1 MPKIVL
7 LPLDERPC
15 NTIYPDQLFNIKDIQ
30 LVQPNQ
36 TILGQKKR
44 PASLKMIDQF
54 LIDETKD
61 AYGLVISMDMLL
73 YGGIVPSRLHHHPES
88 LLESRYQVIETI
100 KENNPNIII
109 YASDLVMRCPQYSSN
124 DEEPDYY
131 QQCGKEI
138 FQTGFLGHKVELGIA
153 STQEKQLLDSIHV
166 PEEYLKDY
174 LNRRHVNQKMNIKS
188 LSYVKQGLIDFLVI
202 PQDDAAEY
210 GFTSKDQMAIKK
222 IIDQYQIQSKVYI
235 YPGAD
240 EVANVLI
247 SRLITRFHHKKP
259 AFYLYYPSATS
270 GQTIPLLEDQTLE
283 VTIRSQIRSAGGRVV
298 SSMME
303 SDIVLFV
310 NAPAE
315 LMQSNAF
322 IHVERKEVE
331 RRKRNLVDFVEQIDD
346 VIHIHGKIAAVAD
359 VFSLNGSD
367 HELMMLL
374 NQKGL
379 LNQLSAY
386 AGWNTSSNTLG
397 TTIPFAIQSLL
408 YPKEKQLKDFL
419 MSRYVE
425 DYGYMSYVKTIVN
438 QQLGKMGMNY
448 FDVSHNMNAV
458 ESMIHEELKK
468 FISIHLSSIDHH
480 IDILKVWMPWKRM
493 FEVGV
498 QVKYHS

>member
-30 LVQPNQ
+30 LVQPNASV
-36 TILGQKKR
+36 LGQKKK
-44 PASLKMIDQF
+44 PASLEMIDQF
-54 LIDETKD
+54 LIHETQD

-73 YGGIVPSRLHHHPES
+73 YGGIVPSRLHYHQES
-88 LLESRYQVIETI
+88 MLESRYAVIETI
-100 KENNPNIII
+100 KKNNPNIII
-109 YASDLVMRCPQYSSN
+109 YASDLVMRCPQYSSS

-138 FQTGFLGHKVELGIA
+138 FLTGFLGHKVEIGIA
-153 STQEKQLLDSIHV
+153 SAQERQTLESIQV
-166 PEEYLKDY
+166 PESDLNDY
-174 LNRRHVNQKMNIKS
+174 LHRRSVNQKMNIKS
-188 LSYVKQGLIDFLVI
+188 LSFVKQGLIDFLII

-222 IIDQYQIQSKVYI
+222 VIDQYQIQSKVYM

-247 SRLITRFHHKKP
+247 SKLITRFHHQKP
-259 AFYLYYPSATS
+259 AFYLYYPSSTS
-270 GQTIPLLEDQTLE
+270 HQTIPLLEDQTLE
-283 VTIRSQIRSAGGRVV
+283 VTIKSQIRSSGGRVA
-298 SSMME
+298 SSISE
-303 SDIVLFV
+303 ADIVLFV

-315 LMQSNAF
+315 LMQSNAYL
-322 IHVERKEVE
+322 HVERKEVE
-331 RRKRNLVDFVEQIDD
+331 RRKRNLIDFVEQIDD
-346 VIHIHGKIAAVAD
+346 VIHIHGKIAAIAD

-379 LNQLSAY
+379 LDKVSAY

-397 TTIPFAIQSLL
+397 TTIPFAIQCLL

-425 DYGYMSYVKTIVN
+425 DYGYMAYVKTLIN

-448 FDVSHNMNAV
+448 FDVSKNQTTV
-458 ESMIHEELKK
+458 ESMIHDELRK
-468 FISIHLSSIDHH
+468 FKDIYLSSITHH
-480 IDILKVWMPWKRM
+480 IDIISVWMPWKRM

-498 QVKYHS
+498 RVKYLY